1 MTQPDLTRPQSKWRT
16 VEWQAYAEQQAAK
29 AAELEKRIQAKQ
41 SVELVAVNTK
51 LSRTSRDK
59 LRAIATRDNTTL
71 RAVIQQAV
79 DDYLDNVQ
87 E

>member
-16 VEWQAYAEQQAAK
+16 IEWQAYAEQQAAK
-29 AAELEKRIQAKQ
+29 AAELEQRIQTTQA
-41 SVELVAVNTK
+41 VELVAVNTK
-51 LSRTSRDK
+51 LSRTSRDR

-79 DDYLDNVQ
+79 DDYLDTVQ

>member
-16 VEWQAYAEQQAAK
+16 IEWQAYAEQQAAK
-29 AAELEKRIQAKQ
+29 AVELEKRIQTTQA
-41 SVELVAVNTK
+41 VELVAVNTK
-51 LSRTSRDK
+51 LSRTSRDR

-79 DDYLDNVQ
+79 DDYLDTVQ

>member
-29 AAELEKRIQAKQ
+29 AAELEQRIQAKQ
-41 SVELVAVNTK
+41 AVELVAVNTK
-51 LSRTSRDK
+51 LSRTSRDR
-59 LRAIATRDNTTL
+59 LRTIATRDNTTL
-71 RAVIQQAV
+71 RSVIQQAV
-79 DDYLDNVQ
+79 DAYLDTVQ

>member
-1 MTQPDLTRPQSKWRT
+1 MTQPDLNRPQSRWRT

-51 LSRTSRDK
+51 LSRTSRDR
-59 LRAIATRDNTTL
+59 LRTIATRDNTTL

>member
-16 VEWQAYAEQQAAK
+16 VEWQAYAQQQAAK
-29 AAELEKRIQAKQ
+29 ASELEKRIQKTQA
-41 SVELVAVNTK
+41 VELVAVNTK

-71 RAVIQQAV
+71 RSVIQQAV
-79 DDYLDNVQ
+79 DDYLESVQ
-87 E
+87 D